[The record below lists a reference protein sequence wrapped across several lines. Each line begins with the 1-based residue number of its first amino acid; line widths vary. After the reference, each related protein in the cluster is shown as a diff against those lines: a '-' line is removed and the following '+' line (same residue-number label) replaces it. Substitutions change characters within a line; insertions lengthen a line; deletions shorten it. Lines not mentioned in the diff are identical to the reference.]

1 MKKFAALSPVDL
13 SDDHIRRFEQ
23 YADLLLDWNQR
34 INLTAITERDAVFAR
49 HFLDS
54 LTLVPIIEDQVGS
67 GSIRLIDVGSGG
79 GLPGL
84 ALAIVRPRWN
94 ITLLDSTRKKV
105 RVLET
110 FIDELALDNVT
121 AIWGR
126 AEDIGDQPAHREQYD
141 VAVAR
146 AVAELRELAE
156 YCLPFVRVGGV
167 MIAPKGADID
177 EEVAVAKHALDVLGA
192 RLQDVVPI
200 QVPTLNEPQ
209 TVLIIQKTAS
219 MPEKY
224 PRRPGRPGK
233 RPL

>member
-1 MKKFAALSPVDL
+1 MKNFAALSPVDL
-13 SDDHIRRFEQ
+13 SDAQVSRFEQ

-34 INLTAITERDAVFAR
+34 INLTAITDRDELFVR

-54 LTLVPIIEDQVGS
+54 LTLIPIIEDGFNS
-67 GSIRLIDVGSGG
+67 AALRCIDVGSGG
-79 GLPGL
+79 GLPGI
-84 ALAIVRPRWN
+84 ALAIVRPQWH

-105 RVLET
+105 NVLET
-110 FIDELALDNVT
+110 FIGELALDNVT
-121 AIWGR
+121 AVWGR
-126 AEDIGDQPAHREQYD
+126 AEEIADEPARREQYD

-167 MIAPKGADID
+167 VLAPKGADID
-177 EEVAVAKHALDVLGA
+177 EEVAAAEHALEVLGG
-192 RLQDVVPI
+192 RLLEVVPI
-200 QVPTLNEPQ
+200 QVPALDEPQ
-209 TVLIIQKTAS
+209 TVVIVEKIAPT
-219 MPEKY
+219 PEKY

>member
-1 MKKFAALSPVDL
+1 MNDFAALSPVAL
-13 SDDHIRRFEQ
+13 SDDQVRRFEQ

-34 INLTAITERDAVFAR
+34 INLTAITDRDGVFVR

-54 LTLVPIIEDQVGS
+54 LMLVPIIEDSLSVS
-67 GSIRLIDVGSGG
+67 SLRCIDVGSGG
-79 GLPGL
+79 GVPGI
-84 ALAIVRPRWN
+84 ALAIARPQWE

-121 AIWGR
+121 AVWGR
-126 AEDIGDQPAHREQYD
+126 AEEIADQPAHREQYD
-141 VAVAR
+141 LAVAR

-156 YCLPFVRVGGV
+156 YCLPFVRPDGF
-167 MIAPKGADID
+167 MIAPKGTDID
-177 EEVAVAKHALDVLGA
+177 AEVAAAANALDVLGG
-192 RLQDVVPI
+192 RLVEVVPI

-209 TVLIIQKTAS
+209 TVVIVQKTGLT
-219 MPEKY
+219 PEQY

>member
-1 MKKFAALSPVDL
+1 MKKFAALSPVVL

-54 LTLVPIIEDQVGS
+54 LILVPIIEGQVGS

-121 AIWGR
+121 AVWGR
-126 AEDIGDQPAHREQYD
+126 AEEIGDQPAHREQYD

>member
-1 MKKFAALSPVDL
+1 MKNFAALSPVAL
-13 SDDHIRRFEQ
+13 SDRQVSRFEQ

-34 INLTAITERDAVFAR
+34 INLTAITDRDEVFVR

-54 LTLVPIIEDQVGS
+54 LTLVPIVEDSLGLS
-67 GSIRLIDVGSGG
+67 SLRCIDVGSGG
-79 GLPGL
+79 GLPGI
-84 ALAIVRPRWN
+84 ALAIVRPQWQ

-105 RVLET
+105 NVLET

-121 AIWGR
+121 AVWGR
-126 AEDIGDQPAHREQYD
+126 AEEIADQPAHREQYD

-146 AVAELRELAE
+146 AVAELRELVE
-156 YCLPFVRVGGV
+156 YCLPFVRPDGL
-167 MIAPKGADID
+167 MIAPKGTDID
-177 EEVAVAKHALDVLGA
+177 EEVAAAEHALEVLGGS
-192 RLQDVVPI
+192 LLDVVPI

-209 TVLIIQKTAS
+209 SVVIVQKTTS
-219 MPEKY
+219 TPKKY